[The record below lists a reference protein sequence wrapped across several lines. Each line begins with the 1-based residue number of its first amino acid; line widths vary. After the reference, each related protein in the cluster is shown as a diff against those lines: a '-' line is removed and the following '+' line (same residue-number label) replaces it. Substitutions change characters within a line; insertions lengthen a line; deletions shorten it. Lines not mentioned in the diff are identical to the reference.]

1 MGPNS
6 FRNLTYL
13 AVLAVVGA
21 LVYLIYQSSKKKRES
36 RNPSIESAAGL
47 GGYPDSLS
55 SIAGASTATLP
66 SSAAM
71 AGDTVREA
79 VDGTLLSSPAGVKGS
94 PSTSLAAS
102 DVKDVTVN
110 DPGSIAGSTKGG
122 ASGTSGAATGGKPRS
137 PATISKGGGA
147 ATGAGGGKPTIA
159 KFNAGDGKGEYMV
172 VAGAFSSK
180 DNAEALVAK
189 LKKLGFGGSEAVKLE
204 NSASTYA
211 VAGYYSFKGGADA
224 AVRTLK
230 VNKIESYAKK
240 RSGVVYKPS
249 APPAKPAAKPAAG
262 KPAAK
267 PAAPASA
274 PKPS

>member
-21 LVYLIYQSSKKKRES
+21 LVYLIYQSSKKKRE
-36 RNPSIESAAGL
+36 RLNPSIETQGL
-47 GGYPDSLS
+47 NGYSDSLS
-55 SIAGASTATLP
+55 SIAGSSTATLP

-71 AGDTVREA
+71 PGDTIGNA
-79 VDGTLLSSPAGVKGS
+79 VDGTLMSSPAGGNS
-94 PSTSLAAS
+94 GNATSLAS

-110 DPGSIAGSTKGG
+110 DPGSIVGT
-122 ASGTSGAATGGKPRS
+122 SGTSTKAGSKPKS
-137 PATISKGGGA
+137 PATTAKG
-147 ATGAGGGKPTIA
+147 ATGAAKPA
-159 KFNAGDGKGEYMV
+159 KFNAGDGKGDFMV
-172 VAGAFSSK
+172 VTGAFSSK

-189 LKKLGFGGSEAVKLE
+189 LKKLGFASAEAVKLE

-211 VAGYYSFKGGADA
+211 IAGYYQFKGGADA

-230 VNKIESYAKK
+230 ANKIAAYAKK
-240 RSGVVYKPS
+240 RSGEIYKPS
-249 APPAKPAAKPAAG
+249 SVPAKPVTPKPAS
-262 KPAAK
+262 KVAK
-267 PAAPASA
+267 

>member
-36 RNPSIESAAGL
+36 RNPSIENASGL
-47 GGYPDSLS
+47 NGYPDSLS
-55 SIAGASTATLP
+55 SITGGSTASLP
-66 SSAAM
+66 QSAIM
-71 AGDTVREA
+71 AGDTTHEA
-79 VDGTLLSSPAGVKGS
+79 VDGALLSPAASGATGS
-94 PSTSLAAS
+94 HATSLAAS

-110 DPGSIAGSTKGG
+110 DAGGGAGSKA
-122 ASGTSGAATGGKPRS
+122 ASSSKPKS
-137 PATISKGGGA
+137 PATTSKGVAGA
-147 ATGAGGGKPTIA
+147 KPAVA
-159 KFNAGDGKGEYMV
+159 KFNAGDGKGDYMV
-172 VAGAFSSK
+172 IAGSFASK
-180 DNAEALVAK
+180 DNAEALVGK
-189 LKKLGFGGSEAVKLE
+189 LKKLGFDKAEGVKLE
-204 NSASTYA
+204 NSASTYV

-230 VNKIESYAKK
+230 TNKISSYAKK
-240 RSGVVYKPS
+240 RSGEVYKPS
-249 APPAKPAAKPAAG
+249 TPPAKPAVAKPAAG

-267 PAAPASA
+267 PVAA